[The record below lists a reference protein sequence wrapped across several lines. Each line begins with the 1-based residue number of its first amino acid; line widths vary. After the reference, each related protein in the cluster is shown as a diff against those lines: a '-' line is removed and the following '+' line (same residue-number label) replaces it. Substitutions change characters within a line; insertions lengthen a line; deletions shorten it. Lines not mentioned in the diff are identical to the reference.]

1 MVTIEIN
8 KHQYKVPTL
17 RNEVTVEQYLAIE
30 QHAETLDEI
39 RLLSILTGI
48 DYDSLSNLPCG
59 DFGVLVMPE
68 LTWVGNLFEV
78 TTARRQT
85 KIKIGKYTVE
95 TIIDVMG
102 ERLGQKLMMQ
112 RMVNDAIKNNA
123 KYSTLIAPV
132 LACYYAPHLHPE
144 KKFSESHV
152 KEVEQLI
159 LKMPVEQAYP
169 EANFFLRGYLKPLKL
184 KRKR

>member
-1 MVTIEIN
+1 
-8 KHQYKVPTL
+8 
-17 RNEVTVEQYLAIE
+17 
-30 QHAETLDEI
+30 
-39 RLLSILTGI
+39 
-48 DYDSLSNLPCG
+48 
-59 DFGVLVMPE
+59 
-68 LTWVGNLFEV
+68 VGNLFEV